1 MQIYSS
7 CSGVCLVT
15 RVTENETSKLSHTV
29 SVSVILEISRKLWE
43 NHNLS
48 QFYRSSYC
56 IAFATLMLSFIF
68 QEDYISYDLTYCAV
82 ACVSLKDV
90 Q

>member
-1 MQIYSS
+1 MQIYCS

-15 RVTENETSKLSHTV
+15 CVTENEISKLSHTV
-29 SVSVILEISRKLWE
+29 SVSAILEITRKLWE

-48 QFYRSSYC
+48 
-56 IAFATLMLSFIF
+56 TDLHLLMLSFIF